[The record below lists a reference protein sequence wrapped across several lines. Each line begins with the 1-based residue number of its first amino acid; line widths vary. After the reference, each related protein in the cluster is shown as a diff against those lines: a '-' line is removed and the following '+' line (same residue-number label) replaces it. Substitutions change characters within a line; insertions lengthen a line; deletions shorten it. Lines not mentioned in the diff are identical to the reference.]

1 MALVSVSVASTG
13 LTDLTMPTL
22 GYPQGNTNSPAENSE
37 TPNSVKPFLEDP
49 IVKEA
54 MLLLAKKLPENLH
67 YHNLNH
73 TSDVVEHAVA
83 FAERSGLSA
92 RDVRLIAIA
101 AAWHDTGFIERRQNN
116 EPIAADLAKVAMER
130 SGCFSKNEIADVVT
144 AILDTQITYET
155 QSGTLVQRAMGR
167 LSPWLLDADLANFGR
182 KDFFEKTLKVY
193 HEINDVKVSSPE
205 ELNNEKGIPYLAN
218 TVRMLARHTWQTESA
233 RDLLQD
239 GKIQNQENLAV
250 LLATMIK
257 STPESRMNAWQ
268 RLLSA

>member
-1 MALVSVSVASTG
+1 MSFASVSVPSTG
-13 LTDLTMPTL
+13 LTASNVDRQQGSTL
-22 GYPQGNTNSPAENSE
+22 SPAVNSE
-37 TPNSVKPFLEDP
+37 TSGSLNTLLEDP

-54 MLLLAKKLPENLH
+54 TLLLAKKLPEGLY

-73 TSDVVEHAVA
+73 TLAVVEHAVN

-92 RDVRLIAIA
+92 RDVHLIAIA

-130 SGCFSKNEIADVVT
+130 SGYFSKNEIADVVT

-182 KDFFEKTLKVY
+182 KDFFEKTLKFY
-193 HEINDVKVSSPE
+193 REINDVKVSSPE
-205 ELNNEKGIPYLAN
+205 ELNNEKGIAYLAN
-218 TVRMLARHTWQTESA
+218 IVRMLARHTWQTESA
-233 RDLLQD
+233 RDLLQN
-239 GKIQNQENLAV
+239 GKTQNQESLSV

-268 RLLSA
+268 RLLPA

>member
-1 MALVSVSVASTG
+1 MVTVSGSVPSTG
-13 LTDLTMPTL
+13 LTDPIIPTF
-22 GYPQGNTNSPAENSE
+22 GRQQGSTDHPAGTSE
-37 TPNSVKPFLEDP
+37 TTHSLKPLREDP

-54 MLLLAKKLPENLH
+54 TFLLANKLPENLH

-73 TSDVVEHAVA
+73 TLDVVEHAVN

-92 RDVRLIAIA
+92 RDVRLIGIA

-116 EPIAADLAKVAMER
+116 EPIAADLAKAAMEK
-130 SGCFSKNEIADVVT
+130 SGGFSKDEIADVVA
-144 AILDTQITYET
+144 AILDTQITYEI

-193 HEINDVKVSSPE
+193 HEIHDVKVSSPD

-268 RLLSA
+268 RLLPA